1 MISAGVLH
9 RLPSERATEPFAL
22 LRVLPQRRFIA
33 RYAGL
38 RLFFLKPDSA
48 SSAKLAYQWTDLDE
62 TWVVASH
69 RVPNMSA
76 MLRLPWQQPLP
87 SNGTLYIQQ
96 LFVSGGRTREPILMK
111 FGIQQQIRTK

>member
-22 LRVLPQRRFIA
+22 LRVLPRRRFIA

-48 SSAKLAYQWTDLDE
+48 SSAKG
-62 TWVVASH
+62 
-69 RVPNMSA
+69 
-76 MLRLPWQQPLP
+76 P
-87 SNGTLYIQQ
+87 SRGTKPSIGTLGPPAVICV
-96 LFVSGGRTREPILMK
+96 LSEVGS
-111 FGIQQQIRTK
+111 